1 LHCPYCTYPETR
13 VVDSREAEGGGAVRR
28 RRSCEGCG
36 KRFSTFERADVRLP
50 MLIKKDESRQP
61 FDVDKMRRGM
71 ERALEKRPV
80 SVADL
85 DQAVTRIMQSVCEEG
100 DDEIAVRLL
109 GEFVMRE
116 LKALDAVA
124 YVRFASVYRD
134 FKDVGEFLVAV
145 QSTLPA
151 PVLK

>member
-80 SVADL
+80 SVVDL
-85 DQAVTRIMQSVCEEG
+85 DQAVARIMQSIAEQG
-100 DDEIAVRLL
+100 DDEIAVRLV

-116 LKALDAVA
+116 LKTLDAVA

-145 QSTLPA
+145 QSTLP
-151 PVLK
+151 K

>member
-1 LHCPYCTYPETR
+1 MHCPYCAYAETR
-13 VVDSREAEGGGAVRR
+13 VVDSREAESGGAVRR

-50 MLIKKDESRQP
+50 MLIKKDKSRQP
-61 FDVDKMRRGM
+61 FNVNKMRRGM

-80 SVADL
+80 PVADI
-85 DQAVTRIMQSVCEEG
+85 DQAVMRIMQSICETG
-100 DDEIAVRLL
+100 NDEIAVRLV

-116 LKALDAVA
+116 LKTLDAVA
-124 YVRFASVYRD
+124 YVRFASVYRN

-145 QSTLPA
+145 QSTLPTSM
-151 PVLK
+151 LK

>member
-1 LHCPYCTYPETR
+1 MHCPYCTYPETR

-80 SVADL
+80 SVVDL
-85 DQAVTRIMQSVCEEG
+85 DQAVARIMQSIAEQG
-100 DDEIAVRLL
+100 DDEIAVRLV

-116 LKALDAVA
+116 LKTLDAVA

-145 QSTLPA
+145 QSTLP
-151 PVLK
+151 K